1 MLHMLKAVARKA
13 GLKKLIF
20 MDFYRMD
27 LAYPYKRALP
37 SFIPL

>member
-1 MLHMLKAVARKA
+1 MLKALAKKA

-27 LAYPYKRALP
+27 LA
-37 SFIPL
+37 